1 MRIMELNNNIINN
14 DIETLDDLQNGLYI
28 IQRRDGFRFGI
39 DAVLLSDFA
48 RGCKGRAVDL
58 CSGTGIVA
66 LLLAAKTGLK
76 HIEAV
81 ELQPVMAE
89 MAQRSVKYNGLDERV
104 HVKCADL
111 LDAPKLYGKS
121 CFDTVTVNPP
131 YMKAGSGIIN
141 AGDMKTISRHE
152 VSCTLEDVIR
162 VSSELLKQGGSLY
175 MVHRPSRLA
184 DIFCAMRKYKLEP
197 KLLRFVASKYGK
209 EANMVLVHGIR
220 NAKSD
225 LKLLPQLYVYN
236 EDGSYTKEIND
247 IYGR

>member
-1 MRIMELNNNIINN
+1 MRIMETNNIIND

-48 RGCKGRAVDL
+48 KNCKGRTIDL

-66 LLLAAKTGLK
+66 LLLAAKTTLA
-76 HIEAV
+76 HIDAV

-89 MAQRSVKYNGLDERV
+89 MAQRSVRYNKLDERV
-104 HVKCADL
+104 RIICANL
-111 LDAPKLYGKS
+111 LEAPRIYGKS
-121 CFDTVTVNPP
+121 SFDTVTVNPP
-131 YMKAGSGIIN
+131 YMKAGSGLIN
-141 AGDMKTISRHE
+141 AADMKTVSRHE

-175 MVHRPSRLA
+175 MVHRPSRLT
-184 DIFCAMRKYKLEP
+184 DIFCEMRKYKIEP
-197 KLLRFVASKYGK
+197 KLLRFVAPKYGK
-209 EANMVLVHGIR
+209 EANMVLIHGIR

-236 EDGSYTKEIND
+236 EDGSYTKEINE